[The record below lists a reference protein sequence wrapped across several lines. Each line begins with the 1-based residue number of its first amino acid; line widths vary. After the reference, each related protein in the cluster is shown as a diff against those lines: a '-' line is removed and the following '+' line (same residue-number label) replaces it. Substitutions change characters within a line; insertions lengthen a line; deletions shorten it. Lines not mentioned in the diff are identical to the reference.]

1 MIPYHHPIISYELK
15 TEYLEVLT
23 TTNSRTHCELP
34 HETVTGYTG
43 VELKGTVDRI
53 NSFLEYLS
61 YTAHSEYEGNITIS
75 IQGDPKKNAA
85 HVSSIAIVLILYFGF
100 VF

>member
-1 MIPYHHPIISYELK
+1 MIPYHHPIMSHELK
-15 TEYLEVLT
+15 TEHLEVLT
-23 TTNSRTHCELP
+23 TTHSRIHCELP

-61 YTAHSEYEGNITIS
+61 YTAHSEYEGNVTVF
-75 IQGDPKKNAA
+75 IQGDTKMNVL
-85 HVSSIAIVLILYFGF
+85 HVSISIILILYFGF